1 MNIVKAFI
9 KLFEVPQR
17 NMKKLSCYFFE
28 IFHFEDSRQKG
39 FNCRPSFLKKNL
51 RVTGSAGHRDR
62 HYVKSVRIRSFSGPY
77 FPTVVLNGI
86 SLRIQSKCGK
96 MQTRKT
102 LNTDSFYAVRIAF
115 KFIFSFSFH

>member
-39 FNCRPSFLKKNL
+39 LNCRPSFLKKNL

-77 FPTVVLNGI
+77 FPTVVLNGK

>member
-17 NMKKLSCYFFE
+17 NMKKLCCYFFE

-39 FNCRPSFLKKNL
+39 LSCKPSFLKKNL
-51 RVTGSAGHRDR
+51 RVTGFAGHRGR
-62 HYVKSVRIRSFSGPY
+62 HCVKSVRIWSFSGPC

-86 SLRIQSKCGK
+86 SLRIQCKCGK
-96 MQTRKT
+96 IQTRKT
-102 LNTDSFYAVRIAF
+102 QNTDSFYAVRIAF

>member
-39 FNCRPSFLKKNL
+39 LNGRPSFLKKNL